1 MYTECLTSHLGFGH
15 KLDEILTVASKR
27 YSYNTNSLSQS
38 KSAIEAYVTGEH
50 GKPREGKIGND

>member
-38 KSAIEAYVTGEH
+38 KSAIEA
-50 GKPREGKIGND
+50 